1 MAPSPAAAKSLN
13 GLQASPSTSL
23 ALLSLAVRSFALA
36 SLVLSSVAVALVA
49 WFSLRSALSVDP
61 LLGRERVWL
70 QYGHFRPP
78 YAEVELPG
86 GKYAAPGNA
95 YDLSLELRVPSST
108 QNLALGNFMVSL
120 SLINNVDE
128 ALLNVSRPA
137 ILTHRSPSGLS
148 ALLPLPVPAVPSAAP
163 QTLHIPLLESAP
175 FNRNHPRSRSAV
187 QRVFVEV
194 GRRDAHVVEGG
205 TANGRVDRTR
215 GGEVQVYES
224 WLRIEAKL
232 SGLRALVRYHP
243 YLSFLFF
250 FPSFLVTELLACL
263 LVYTVYVVRP
273 PSQGVIPSL
282 SEEGLPVSIKPEE
295 DEGTEFGLMTEGE
308 DEEDLKPLLPTF
320 KTEEEEE
327 EEEGAE
333 STTTTAPTDEEAAW
347 RLQKRGELAARA
359 MGPGGVGMS
368 EIAGEE
374 EAEEADVEEEGA
386 TETPTEE
393 EEESEEGWT
402 GVGGAAEDEGEKPD
416 EFDGAATI
424 GGSETTRAT
433 RSTFGPSVAGTSS
446 TRTTATSA
454 PASAAGLRGRGGGRT
469 GEETE

>member
-1 MAPSPAAAKSLN
+1 MARSPTATKTLNRSHAPSSH
-13 GLQASPSTSL
+13 SL
-23 ALLSLAVRSFALA
+23 ALLSLALRSFALA

-49 WFSLRSALSVDP
+49 WFSLRSALRVDP
-61 LLGRERVWL
+61 LVGRERVWL

-78 YAEVELPG
+78 YAEVELPS

-108 QNLALGNFMVSL
+108 QNLAVGNFMVSL

-137 ILTHRSPSGLS
+137 ILAHRSPSGLS
-148 ALLPLPVPAVPSAAP
+148 AFVPIPLAAVPSAAP
-163 QTLHIPLLESAP
+163 QTLHIPLLDSAP

-187 QRVFVEV
+187 QRLFVEV
-194 GRRDAHVVEGG
+194 GRRDAHLVDGG
-205 TANGRVDRTR
+205 TANGIMERTR

-232 SGLRALVRYHP
+232 SGLRALLRYHP

-263 LVYTVYVVRP
+263 LVYTLYVVRP
-273 PSQGVIPSL
+273 PSQGVIPAI
-282 SEEGLPVSIKPEE
+282 SEGIPVSSIKPEE
-295 DEGTEFGLMTEGE
+295 EEGTEVGLTEGE
-308 DEEDLKPLLPTF
+308 EEDDVKPLLPTF

-327 EEEGAE
+327 EGTE
-333 STTTTAPTDEEAAW
+333 STTTAPTDEETAW
-347 RLQKRGELAARA
+347 RLQKRRELAERA

-374 EAEEADVEEEGA
+374 EAEEADIEEGGA

-393 EEESEEGWT
+393 EEEEESEEGWT
-402 GVGGAAEDEGEKPD
+402 GAGAAAEDEGEKPYELD
-416 EFDGAATI
+416 EAATI
-424 GGSETTRAT
+424 GGR
-433 RSTFGPSVAGTSS
+433 F
-446 TRTTATSA
+446 TRTNS
-454 PASAAGLRGRGGGRT
+454 
-469 GEETE
+469 

>member
-1 MAPSPAAAKSLN
+1 MARSPTASKTLN
-13 GLQASPSTSL
+13 RPHALSSHSL
-23 ALLSLAVRSFALA
+23 ALLSLALRSFALA

-61 LLGRERVWL
+61 LVGRERVWL

-78 YAEVELPG
+78 YAEVELPSS
-86 GKYAAPGNA
+86 KYAAPGNA

-108 QNLALGNFMVSL
+108 QNLAVGNFMVSL

-148 ALLPLPVPAVPSAAP
+148 AFVPIPLPAVPSAGP
-163 QTLHIPLLESAP
+163 QTLHIPLLDSAP

-187 QRVFVEV
+187 QRLFVEV
-194 GRRDAHVVEGG
+194 GRRDAHLVDGG
-205 TANGRVDRTR
+205 TANGIMERTR

-232 SGLRALVRYHP
+232 SGLRALLRYHP

-263 LVYTVYVVRP
+263 LVYTLYVVRP
-273 PSQGVIPSL
+273 PSQGVIPAI
-282 SEEGLPVSIKPEE
+282 SEGIPVSSIKPEE
-295 DEGTEFGLMTEGE
+295 EEGTEVGLTEGE
-308 DEEDLKPLLPTF
+308 EEEDIKPLLPTF

-327 EEEGAE
+327 EGAE
-333 STTTTAPTDEEAAW
+333 STTTAPTDEETAW
-347 RLQKRGELAARA
+347 RLQKRRELAERA

-374 EAEEADVEEEGA
+374 EAEEADIEEGGA

-393 EEESEEGWT
+393 EEEESEEGWT
-402 GVGGAAEDEGEKPD
+402 GAGAAAEDEGGKPD
-416 EFDGAATI
+416 EFDKAATI

-446 TRTTATSA
+446 TATRTTATSA
-454 PASAAGLRGRGGGRT
+454 STSAAGLRGRGGDRT